1 MFIEHPHTVTM
12 CTVRRHPE
20 GGWTPVLHMTGT
32 AGPEPHADAI
42 SFPDVLTA
50 VRWARNHYG
59 SMPLAIDDSAA
70 RTRPA

>member
-20 GGWTPVLHMTGT
+20 GGWTPVLHVTGT
-32 AGPEPHADAI
+32 AGPEPHTDAI
-42 SFPDVLTA
+42 SLPDVLTA
-50 VRWARNHYG
+50 VRWARNHSG

-70 RTRPA
+70 RARPA